1 MHTLRSIILNA
12 IDTYKAEHGLSD
24 TALSVKAQTDPRTIG
39 RLRKG
44 KSVGL
49 DLLEQIYDL
58 VGRDSVALGPHD
70 ALLAPPPPSRPAEQ
84 SPGIPVPTIPLCPG
98 LSTSGGA

>member
-58 VGRDSVALGPHD
+58 VGRDSVALGHHGAP
-70 ALLAPPPPSRPAEQ
+70 LAPTSPSRPAEQ
-84 SPGIPVPTIPLCPG
+84 SPAIPARPLPTCPG
-98 LSTSGGA
+98 LTTSGGA